1 MLEEKMRTV
10 EIEELIPYVN
20 NPKKHP
26 EEQVSKIASSI
37 KKFGFKVPML
47 ITEDFEIIAGHG
59 RYKAANKLGLE
70 EVPCI
75 VADDLS
81 EAEIKAFRL
90 ADNKVSESDWEAD
103 MLAVEMEEIDEMD
116 FDLDMTGFEPDE
128 VDMIFEGDEDTFD
141 EYVNKNLD
149 ENEKRAIR
157 ESQSEDL
164 PDIDIEGKEEGLRYP
179 ITFWF
184 EEEAERDRVKEKFMT
199 DDMGW
204 EEGAEPNTFVLKE
217 LVDDGL

>member
-75 VADDLS
+75 VADDLT
-81 EAEIKAFRL
+81 EAEVKAFRL
-90 ADNKVSESDWEAD
+90 ADNKVAESDWEAD
-103 MLAVEMEEIDEMD
+103 MLAVELEEIEELGGDLEATGFDELEINGFIEEPDMDSFVEEDNSDDGVEESNSDENYVVCPNCGEEID
-116 FDLDMTGFEPDE
+116 L
-128 VDMIFEGDEDTFD
+128 
-141 EYVNKNLD
+141 
-149 ENEKRAIR
+149 
-157 ESQSEDL
+157 
-164 PDIDIEGKEEGLRYP
+164 
-179 ITFWF
+179 
-184 EEEAERDRVKEKFMT
+184 
-199 DDMGW
+199 
-204 EEGAEPNTFVLKE
+204 
-217 LVDDGL
+217 